1 MKKAKAYETIF
12 NNLVELSGSEK
23 QVKWANSIRDGFI
36 IDIVNSAP
44 VNYFDD
50 ENKINAV
57 VNLFNRAKSAKFWI
71 DEVESKGVLTFQ
83 LGRILNTK
91 AY

>member
-1 MKKAKAYETIF
+1 MKKAFETIV
-12 NNLVELSGSEK
+12 NNLVELTGSEK
-23 QVKWANSIRDGFI
+23 QVKWANNIRNGFI
-36 IDIVNSAP
+36 IDIVNGAP
-44 VNYFDD
+44 ANYFED

-71 DEVESKGVLTFQ
+71 DEVENKGILSFQ
-83 LGRILNTK
+83 LGRILVQK

>member
-1 MKKAKAYETIF
+1 MKKAFETIV
-12 NNLVELSGSEK
+12 NNLVELTGSEK
-23 QVKWANSIRDGFI
+23 QVKWANNIRNGFI

-44 VNYFDD
+44 ANYFDD

-57 VNLFNRAKSAKFWI
+57 VDLFNRAKSAKFWI
-71 DEVESKGVLTFQ
+71 DEVENKGVLTFQ

>member
-1 MKKAKAYETIF
+1 MKKAFETIV
-12 NNLVELSGSEK
+12 NNLVELTGSEK
-23 QVKWANSIRDGFI
+23 QVKWANNIRNGFI

-44 VNYFDD
+44 ANYFDD

-71 DEVESKGVLTFQ
+71 EEVENKGVLTFQ

>member
-1 MKKAKAYETIF
+1 MKKTFETIV
-12 NNLVELSGSEK
+12 NNLVELTGSEK
-23 QVKWANSIRDGFI
+23 QVKWANNIRNGFI

-44 VNYFDD
+44 ANYFED

-71 DEVESKGVLTFQ
+71 DEVENKGVLTFQ

>member
-1 MKKAKAYETIF
+1 MKNTFETIV
-12 NNLVELSGSEK
+12 NNLVELTGTEK
-23 QVKWANSIRDGFI
+23 QVKWANNIRNSFI
-36 IDIVNSAP
+36 VDIVNGAP
-44 VNYFDD
+44 ANYFDD
-50 ENKINAV
+50 EEKINVV

-71 DEVESKGVLTFQ
+71 DEVENKGVLTFQ

>member
-1 MKKAKAYETIF
+1 MKKAFETIV
-12 NNLVELSGSEK
+12 NNLVELTGSEK
-23 QVKWANSIRDGFI
+23 QVKWANNIRNGFI

-44 VNYFDD
+44 ADYFDD

-71 DEVESKGVLTFQ
+71 DEVENKGVLTFQ
-83 LGRILNTK
+83 LGRILNNK

>member
-1 MKKAKAYETIF
+1 MKNAYEAII
-12 NNLVELSGSEK
+12 NNLVELTGTEK
-23 QVKWANSIRDGFI
+23 QVKWANSIRNGFI
-36 IDIVNSAP
+36 IDILNDVPA
-44 VNYFDD
+44 NYFED

-71 DEVESKGVLTFQ
+71 EEVENKGILTFQ
-83 LGRILNTK
+83 LGRILTSK

>member
-1 MKKAKAYETIF
+1 MKKAFETIV
-12 NNLVELSGSEK
+12 NNLVELTGSEK
-23 QVKWANSIRDGFI
+23 QVKWANNIRNGFI

-44 VNYFDD
+44 ANYFDD

-57 VNLFNRAKSAKFWI
+57 VDLFNRAKSAKFWI
-71 DEVESKGVLTFQ
+71 DEVENKGVLTFQ
-83 LGRILNTK
+83 LGRILNIK

>member
-1 MKKAKAYETIF
+1 MKNTFETIV
-12 NNLVELSGSEK
+12 NNLVELTGTEK
-23 QVKWANSIRDGFI
+23 Q
-36 IDIVNSAP
+36 

-50 ENKINAV
+50 EEKINVV

-71 DEVESKGVLTFQ
+71 EEIENKGVLSFQ
-83 LGRILNTK
+83 LGRILSTK

>member
-1 MKKAKAYETIF
+1 MKNAFETIV
-12 NNLVELSGSEK
+12 NNLVELTGTEK
-23 QVKWANSIRDGFI
+23 QVKWANNIRNSFI
-36 IDIVNSAP
+36 VEIVNGAP
-44 VNYFDD
+44 ANYFDN
-50 ENKINAV
+50 EEKINVV

-71 DEVESKGVLTFQ
+71 DEVENKGVLTFQ

>member
-1 MKKAKAYETIF
+1 MKKAKAYETSF
-12 NNLVELSGSEK
+12 NNLVELSGTEK

-36 IDIVNSAP
+36 IDLVNAVP
-44 VNYFDD
+44 ANYFDD
-50 ENKINAV
+50 ENQINAV

-71 DEVESKGVLTFQ
+71 EEVENKCILSFQ
-83 LGRILNTK
+83 LGRVLTSK

>member
-1 MKKAKAYETIF
+1 MKKAFETIV
-12 NNLVELSGSEK
+12 NNLVELNGTEK
-23 QVKWANSIRDGFI
+23 QVKWANNIRNGFI

-44 VNYFDD
+44 ANYFDD

-57 VNLFNRAKSAKFWI
+57 VNLFNRAKSANFWI
-71 DEVESKGVLTFQ
+71 DEVENKGVLTFQ

>member
-1 MKKAKAYETIF
+1 MKKAFETIV
-12 NNLVELSGSEK
+12 NNLVELTGSEK
-23 QVKWANSIRDGFI
+23 QVKWANNIRNGFI

-44 VNYFDD
+44 ANYFDD

-57 VNLFNRAKSAKFWI
+57 VDLFNRAKSAKFWI
-71 DEVESKGVLTFQ
+71 DEVENKGVLTFQ
-83 LGRILNTK
+83 LGRILNNK

>member
-1 MKKAKAYETIF
+1 MKKAFETIV
-12 NNLVELSGSEK
+12 NNLVELTGSEK
-23 QVKWANSIRDGFI
+23 QVKWANNIRNGFI

-44 VNYFDD
+44 ANYFDD

-57 VNLFNRAKSAKFWI
+57 VNLFNRAKNAKFWI
-71 DEVESKGVLTFQ
+71 DEVENKGVLTFQ